1 MAASSTQR
9 DPRSVVTPDAFDV
22 SSDLLGMPLARPSRR
37 LIAILIDLAV
47 IGIVTAVTTSFA
59 LVLGVVAAIF
69 FVRAGFKRTP
79 VRGSVFGRA
88 MRFSVGCLG
97 LFIAAVTA
105 VLWTSF
111 GPDFGRGNDTGPTFN
126 VGVGDNVSVSS
137 GSFLGAVA
145 SAATGVALANAEDIE
160 EAEEAAVG
168 LIQNA
173 EELGIDRSDLSS
185 ILLELVPEDA
195 EWADDAEELFSRLLG
210 EEVEPGPR
218 DEEALR
224 LEVEVAAYTD
234 AEALDAYARLL
245 EASGPDAASEARQSA
260 LRARLGS
267 VVAGDSLSALQDR
280 VQALDAAR
288 LRSEAEL
295 ERTENALEEATQGG
309 LFAWLRNF
317 VDELGFGFGWAS
329 LYLTVFLSW
338 WKGQTIGKRVMGL
351 RVVRL
356 DGEPITW
363 WVAFERAGGYAAGFA
378 TGLLGFAQVYW
389 DSNRQA
395 IHDRIVGTV
404 VVREGAE
411 RVSDWETTL

>member
-1 MAASSTQR
+1 
-9 DPRSVVTPDAFDV
+9 
-22 SSDLLGMPLARPSRR
+22 
-37 LIAILIDLAV
+37 
-47 IGIVTAVTTSFA
+47 
-59 LVLGVVAAIF
+59 
-69 FVRAGFKRTP
+69 
-79 VRGSVFGRA
+79 

-338 WKGQTIGKRVMGL
+338 WKGQTIGNRVMGL